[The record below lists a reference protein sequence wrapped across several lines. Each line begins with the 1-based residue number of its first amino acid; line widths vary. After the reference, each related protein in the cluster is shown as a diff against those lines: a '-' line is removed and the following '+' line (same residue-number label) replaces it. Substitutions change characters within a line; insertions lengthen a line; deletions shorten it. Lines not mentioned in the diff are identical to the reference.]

1 MQINGTAMSR
11 KIKIS
16 CDVTVRDILCTA
28 IREYAHAAYPEGG
41 SECAQV
47 ARYTLLELAA
57 DIDAGI
63 DGNNETV
70 EVSKRPRA
78 MVKAALEYYFN
89 RADEAQGA
97 ESIHQRALFDSL
109 LQGQKVVS
117 SDLDAAV
124 SADHGA

>member
-1 MQINGTAMSR
+1 MAAR
-11 KIKIS
+11 KKIKLC

-57 DIDAGI
+57 DIEAGI
-63 DGNNETV
+63 NSENETV
-70 EVSKRPRA
+70 EVSKRPKA

-89 RADEAQGA
+89 RADEMQGLK
-97 ESIHQRALFDSL
+97 SSHQRALFECL
-109 LQGQKVVS
+109 LQEQMVTQS
-117 SDLDAAV
+117 ALEAAMA
-124 SADHGA
+124 ADGYN

>member
-1 MQINGTAMSR
+1 MVSR
-11 KIKIS
+11 KKIKLC
-16 CDVTVRDILCTA
+16 CDVTVRDVLCTA

-63 DGNNETV
+63 TDDNETV

-89 RADEAQGA
+89 RADEVQGLT
-97 ESIHQRALFDSL
+97 SSHQRALFDGL
-109 LQGQKVVS
+109 LQEQKVTC
-117 SDLDAAV
+117 SDLEAAMA
-124 SADHGA
+124 ADSHD

>member
-1 MQINGTAMSR
+1 MAAR
-11 KIKIS
+11 KKIKLC
-16 CDVTVRDILCTA
+16 CDVTVRDVLCTA

-63 DGNNETV
+63 TDDNETV

-89 RADEAQGA
+89 RADEVQGLT
-97 ESIHQRALFDSL
+97 SSHQRALFDGL
-109 LQGQKVVS
+109 LQEQKVTC
-117 SDLDAAV
+117 SDLEAAMA
-124 SADHGA
+124 ADSHD

>member
-1 MQINGTAMSR
+1 MASR
-11 KIKIS
+11 KKIKLC
-16 CDVTVRDILCTA
+16 CDVTVRDVLCTA

-63 DGNNETV
+63 AEDNETV

-89 RADEAQGA
+89 RADAAQGLT
-97 ESIHQRALFDSL
+97 SSHQRALFDGL
-109 LQGQKVVS
+109 LQEQKVTC
-117 SDLDAAV
+117 SDLEAAMA
-124 SADHGA
+124 ADSHD

>member
-1 MQINGTAMSR
+1 M
-11 KIKIS
+11 
-16 CDVTVRDILCTA
+16 TVRDILCTA

-89 RADEAQGA
+89 RADEAQGS
-97 ESIHQRALFDSL
+97 ESVHQRALFDSL
-109 LQGQKVVS
+109 LQGRKVVS

-124 SADHGA
+124 VADHDA

>member
-1 MQINGTAMSR
+1 MAPR
-11 KIKIS
+11 KKIKLC
-16 CDVTVRDILCTA
+16 CDVTVRDVLCTA

-63 DGNNETV
+63 TDDNETV

-89 RADEAQGA
+89 RADAAQGLT
-97 ESIHQRALFDSL
+97 SSHQRALFDGL
-109 LQGQKVVS
+109 LQEQKVTC
-117 SDLDAAV
+117 SDLEAAMA
-124 SADHGA
+124 ADSHD

>member
-1 MQINGTAMSR
+1 MASR
-11 KIKIS
+11 KKIKLC
-16 CDVTVRDILCTA
+16 CDVTVRDVLCTA

-63 DGNNETV
+63 TDDNETV

-89 RADEAQGA
+89 RADEVQGLT
-97 ESIHQRALFDSL
+97 SSHQRALFDGL
-109 LQGQKVVS
+109 LQEQKVTC
-117 SDLDAAV
+117 SDLEAAMA
-124 SADHGA
+124 ADSHD